1 MWRRSPLRRLRSET
15 EGVRP
20 LFPVGEI
27 MVLEPY
33 YITRPVMHGGINGG
47 YIVLDRRWGINK
59 KDLMNFSIHIHGYPD
74 KKFHITKAV
83 GSRGNSLVM
92 YLPCNWEIPIGA
104 LCVVEAT
111 PVKNAPRHYSCEE
124 CPEEEYDGEYSED
137 EESEGD

>member
-1 MWRRSPLRRLRSET
+1 MPI
-15 EGVRP
+15 
-20 LFPVGEI
+20 GEH
-27 MVLEPY
+27 MALEPY

-59 KDLMNFSIHIHGYPD
+59 KDLMNFSVHIHGHPEER
-74 KKFHITKAV
+74 FHITKAV

-111 PVKNAPRHYSCEE
+111 PVKNATRRYACVEYPDEVD
-124 CPEEEYDGEYSED
+124 EEEYPED